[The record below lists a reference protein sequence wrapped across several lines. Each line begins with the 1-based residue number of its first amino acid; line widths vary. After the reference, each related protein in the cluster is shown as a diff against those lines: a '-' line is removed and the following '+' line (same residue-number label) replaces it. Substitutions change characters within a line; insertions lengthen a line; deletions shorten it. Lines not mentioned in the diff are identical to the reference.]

1 MKATKILIAVILV
14 LVTTTTFAQAEKGLF
29 AMVKYSQEMNR
40 FETWVSDIDER
51 TNHEDL
57 NESDL
62 RLISTTYYVDYADIS
77 YENEYSLKQWMTAP
91 FEDAI
96 IDENLPMEPWMNEP
110 FETVELQEEL
120 RLEDW
125 MATSFW
131 S

>member
-1 MKATKILIAVILV
+1 MKATKFFIAAILF
-14 LVTTTTFAQAEKGLF
+14 LVTATTFAQAEKGLF

-51 TNHEDL
+51 TNNEDL

-120 RLEDW
+120 RLENW
-125 MATSFW
+125 MSTPF
-131 S
+131 